1 MYRRTLLRLT
11 VAPAALAVALLA
23 ACSQPSAP
31 APQATRPSHS
41 DEQIIASIRAAGE
54 KEKSVI
60 DVHPLRDPGV
70 AALQDAA
77 DGDLRTG
84 QYDAAAVKLD
94 QAMKLSPNSPDL
106 LQDRAEL
113 AIHQKDYANAEQLA
127 RRSYEL
133 GPRLGPLCARN
144 WQTIAE
150 LRERAGDEGG
160 AVNAAKSVT
169 QCHVEG
175 LPRY

>member
-1 MYRRTLLRLT
+1 MLRRTLCVT
-11 VAPAALAVALLA
+11 AVSAAALLA
-23 ACSQPSAP
+23 ACTQPDLPS
-31 APQATRPSHS
+31 QATRRPTVS
-41 DEQIIASIRAAGE
+41 DDQMLASIQAAGE

-60 DVHPLRDPGV
+60 AVNPLRDPGV

-77 DGDLRTG
+77 EGDLRTG
-84 QYDAAAVKLD
+84 KYNEAATKLD
-94 QAMKLSPNSPDL
+94 QALTISPNSPDL

-113 AIHQKDYANAEQLA
+113 AIRQRDYASAEKLA
-127 RRSYEL
+127 HRSWEL

-150 LRERAGDEGG
+150 LRQHAGDDAG
-160 AVNAAKSVT
+160 AVSATKWVA

-175 LPRY
+175 LQRY